1 MKWGSIKETF
11 EHGLLT
17 HKLVQRL
24 GKIGLNI
31 DVFYLVSEG
40 DYDCSPEW
48 LATFKGYEVKAL
60 SSQDMEALVM
70 KRPWINLGELKERL
84 ERGDICIGIQY
95 EGEIVASTWVD
106 LKQCNHAPILFDVA
120 DNEAYLYDAG
130 TLSEFR
136 GKGLAPFMRYR
147 CYEYLRRLGR
157 DHYYSY
163 SDYFNKSSINFKKK
177 LNARFEKLYIS
188 FSIGSGKSHTFLL
201 RDF

>member
-1 MKWGSIKETF
+1 MKWDSIKKAWD
-11 EHGLLT
+11 HGLIT
-17 HKLVQRL
+17 HRLQQRL
-24 GKIGLNI
+24 GKIGLNV

-40 DYDCSPEW
+40 DYTCSPEW
-48 LATFKGYEVKAL
+48 LAKFQGYEVRTL
-60 SSQDMEALVM
+60 TSQDMEQFVI
-70 KRPWINLGELKERL
+70 KRPWEDLTKLKERL

-95 EGEIVASTWVD
+95 EDEVVASTWVD
-106 LKQCNHAPILFDVA
+106 LKRCNHAPILFDVA
-120 DNEAYLYDAG
+120 DNEAYLYDAR
-130 TLSEFR
+130 TLDEFR
-136 GKGLAPFMRYR
+136 GKGLAPFMRYQ